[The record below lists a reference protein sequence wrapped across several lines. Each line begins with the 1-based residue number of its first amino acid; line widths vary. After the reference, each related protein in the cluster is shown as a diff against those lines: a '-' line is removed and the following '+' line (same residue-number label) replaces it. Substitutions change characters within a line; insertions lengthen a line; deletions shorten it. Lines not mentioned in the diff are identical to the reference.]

1 MDINRGILKALFYDY
16 PIDKLVALLDANAM
30 QYDEFLDI
38 MPQLMQWSKQEYTY
52 TEAQLLRIQ
61 TGGAWQRETSY
72 DYLPTVYHALDV
84 LKELTSYLLS
94 FDGNEPVVKFDQL
107 FRWRES
113 TLYVGE
119 DLLTTAFVAQQDVAN
134 ANAPKKRE
142 WLLWKDILKHN
153 NRILNEELEKGLFD
167 LHAHYY
173 ATVDVFSMNW
183 ICLMNCVNQRQ
194 QFPKKLKRSQELEL
208 LSSQTLIPSA
218 IEQQCV
224 AAAYLR
230 FVFYQMLFNEQS
242 YGDGD
247 RDKLLETNY
256 ENKVLK
262 ILKDAYYAND
272 FVSSL
277 QASISAALVSSF
289 PTVEGHRVDYCLQPK
304 DEQMLLNE
312 KDENIANLLYQGERD
327 LLYTFFHGYYRKD
340 PKCVHAAPY
349 FYLYLLIKNKIRR
362 EFIQINPIKGFENFE
377 TYQDRKD
384 ILIPKK
390 SPIAAHLPYY
400 VFYSSVNSAKND
412 SIEVRINPKNI
423 DQLPLKYNK
432 RMFKTHERLVH
443 RSKENPCPLEVVVH
457 FIKNGKYEYPTPTSF
472 DKVGKMKDGT
482 RDRKYRKDIQK
493 QLNMVLLYNDHN
505 KKIGKTKN
513 NIVGIDA
520 ASREIFCRPETFG
533 HVFRYAYARGIQG
546 RTFHAGEDF
555 LDLPD
560 GLRAI
565 DEAILF
571 LQLDDKCR
579 IGHAMALGIDAKAYY
594 ERRHY
599 TTIITKQNLL
609 DNCVW
614 LYMRSRELNVTL
626 SPTIESAILE
636 KASQLYHE
644 IGYCCDCEPDGR
656 DKMGRDWNIQHYW
669 HSMLLR
675 GNDPEYIDCDADELM
690 SLWENTANVE
700 DERLYAAQKD
710 PKAQDLFRRYY
721 RTNAIKRNGL
731 QLVQHK
737 WDKEIV
743 IVMTQM
749 QGKMRRLVSRKRIGV
764 ECCPTSNLKI
774 GYIDKYE
781 NHPLLTKFYPI
792 DATANYPLI
801 KSSINT
807 DDRGVFY
814 TSPYREYS
822 LIALALYK
830 MRDEKTN
837 EHKYNEREI
846 VRYIAEIRKNAELM
860 AFGYLKQ

>member
-16 PIDKLVALLDANAM
+16 PVDKLVALLDGNAM

-38 MPQLMQWSKQEYTY
+38 MPQLLQWSKQEYTY

-61 TGGAWQRETSY
+61 TGGAWQRETRY
-72 DYLPTVYHALDV
+72 DYLSTVYHAMDI
-84 LKELTSYLLS
+84 LKELTSCLLS
-94 FDGNEPVVKFDQL
+94 FDGNDPVVKFDQL
-107 FRWRES
+107 FRWRET

-119 DLLTTAFVAQQDVAN
+119 DLLTTAFVAQQDVVN
-134 ANAPKKRE
+134 AQRKRE
-142 WLLWKDILKHN
+142 WLLWKDIIKHN
-153 NRILNEELEKGLFD
+153 NRILNAELDKGLFD

-173 ATVDVFSMNW
+173 ATVDVFSLNW
-183 ICLMNCVNQRQ
+183 ICLMNRVNLRQ
-194 QFPKKLKRSQELEL
+194 QFSKRLKRSQELEL
-208 LSSQTLIPSA
+208 LPPQTLLPST

-242 YGDGD
+242 YGNGD
-247 RDKLLETNY
+247 RDNELLETNY
-256 ENKVLK
+256 ANKVLH
-262 ILKDAYYAND
+262 ILTDAYYAND

-277 QASISAALVSSF
+277 QASISAALVSSI
-289 PTVEGHRVDYCLQPK
+289 PTVEGNCVDYCLLPK

-312 KDENIANLLYQGERD
+312 KNENIANLLYQGERD
-327 LLYTFFHGYYRKD
+327 LLYTFFYGYYRQD

-362 EFIQINPIKGFENFE
+362 EFVQINPIKGFENFE
-377 TYQDRKD
+377 TYQDRKG
-384 ILIPKK
+384 ILIPDN
-390 SPIAAHLPYY
+390 SPIAAHIPYY
-400 VFYSSVNSAKND
+400 AFYSSVNSMEND
-412 SIEVRINPKNI
+412 SIEVRINPGNLN
-423 DQLPLKYNK
+423 QLPLKHNK
-432 RMFKTHERLVH
+432 RMFKTHERLVNY
-443 RSKENPCPLEVVVH
+443 RREKPCPLEVVVH

-482 RDRKYRKDIQK
+482 RDRRFRKDIQK
-493 QLNMVLLYNDHN
+493 QLNMVLLYNNHN

-533 HVFRYAYARGIQG
+533 HVFRYAYTQGIQE

-614 LYMRSRELNVTL
+614 IYMRSKELNVAL
-626 SPTIESAILE
+626 SPTIEVAILE

-656 DKMGRDWNIQHYW
+656 DNMGRDWNVQHYW

-675 GNDPEYIDCDADELM
+675 GNDPEYLDRNTEDMITP
-690 SLWENTANVE
+690 WEKTANVE
-700 DERLYAAQKD
+700 NERIYAAQKD
-710 PKAQDLFRRYY
+710 PKAQDLFRRYF
-721 RTNAIKRNGL
+721 RTAAIKRNGL
-731 QLVQHK
+731 QLVQYK

-743 IVMTQM
+743 TVMTEM
-749 QGKMRRLVSRKRIGV
+749 QDKMRYFVSKKRIGI

-774 GYIDKYE
+774 GYIEKYE

-830 MRDEKTN
+830 MKDENN

-860 AFGYLKQ
+860 AFEHLKQ

>member
-16 PIDKLVALLDANAM
+16 PVDKLVALLDANAM

-38 MPQLMQWSKQEYTY
+38 TPQLMQWSKQEYTY
-52 TEAQLLRIQ
+52 TEAKLLRIQ
-61 TGGAWQRETSY
+61 TGGSWQQGTGY
-72 DYLPTVYHALDV
+72 DHLPTVYHALDV

-107 FRWRES
+107 FRWREF

-774 GYIDKYE
+774 GYIEKYE

-830 MRDEKTN
+830 MKDENN
-837 EHKYNEREI
+837 EYKYNEREI

-860 AFGYLKQ
+860 AFGYLKE

>member
-1 MDINRGILKALFYDY
+1 MDIDRGILKALFYDY

-61 TGGAWQRETSY
+61 TGGAWQGETRY
-72 DYLPTVYHALDV
+72 DYLSTVYHAMDI
-84 LKELTSYLLS
+84 LKELTSCLLS
-94 FDGNEPVVKFDQL
+94 FDGNDPVVKFDQL
-107 FRWRES
+107 FRWRET

-119 DLLTTAFVAQQDVAN
+119 DLLTTAFVAQQDVVN
-134 ANAPKKRE
+134 VQRKRE
-142 WLLWKDILKHN
+142 WLLWKDIIKHN
-153 NRILNEELEKGLFD
+153 NRILNAELDKGLFD

-173 ATVDVFSMNW
+173 ATVDVFSLNW
-183 ICLMNCVNQRQ
+183 ICLMNRVNLRQ
-194 QFPKKLKRSQELEL
+194 QFSKKLKRSQELEL

-242 YGDGD
+242 YGNVD
-247 RDKLLETNY
+247 RDNELLETNY
-256 ENKVLK
+256 ENKVLH
-262 ILKDAYYAND
+262 ILTDAYYAND

-277 QASISAALVSSF
+277 QASISAALVSSI
-289 PTVEGHRVDYCLQPK
+289 PTIEGNRVDYCLLPK
-304 DEQMLLNE
+304 DELILLDEE
-312 KDENIANLLYQGERD
+312 KQNISNLLYQGERD
-327 LLYTFFHGYYRKD
+327 LLYTFFYGYYRKD

-362 EFIQINPIKGFENFE
+362 EFVQINPIKGFENFE

-384 ILIPKK
+384 ILIPEN
-390 SPIAAHLPYY
+390 SPVAAHLPYY
-400 VFYSSVNSAKND
+400 AFYTSVNSAKND
-412 SIEVRINPKNI
+412 SIEVRINPKAIN
-423 DQLPLKYNK
+423 QLPLKHNK
-432 RMFKTHERLVH
+432 RLFNTHERLVWG
-443 RSKENPCPLEVVVH
+443 SEEKPCPLPLEVVVH
-457 FIKNGKYEYPTPTSF
+457 FIKNGKYEYPMPTSF
-472 DKVGKMKDGT
+472 DRVGKMKDGT

-493 QLNMVLLYNDHN
+493 QLNMVLLYNNHN

-533 HVFRYAYARGIQG
+533 HVFRYAYTQGIQG

-599 TTIITKQNLL
+599 TTNITKQNLL

-614 LYMRSRELNVTL
+614 IYMRSKELNIAL
-626 SPTIESAILE
+626 SPTIEATILE

-644 IGYCCDCEPDGR
+644 IGYCCDCEPEGR
-656 DKMGRDWNIQHYW
+656 GNIDRDWNIQHYW

-675 GNDPEYIDCDADELM
+675 GNDPEYLGRNAEELITP
-690 SLWENTANVE
+690 WDKTANVE
-700 DERLYAAQKD
+700 DERLYAAKNNPQ
-710 PKAQDLFRRYY
+710 AQDLFRRYF
-721 RTNAIKRNGL
+721 RTNAIKINGL
-731 QLVQHK
+731 QLVQYK

-743 IVMTQM
+743 TIMTKM
-749 QGKMRRLVSRKRIGV
+749 QDKMRCMVSEKRISI

-830 MRDEKTN
+830 MKDENN

-860 AFGYLKQ
+860 AFGHLKQ